1 MTLLAHFVGKTFLLS
16 NLVQFGQ
23 LVVEKKGL
31 QKIDHSVF
39 GLAAEVFNVFEAGNI
54 VEPVKLDSCLQA
66 VEGPRKTNYW
76 IRLDVQQFQKL
87 HLTDV

>member
-1 MTLLAHFVGKTFLLS
+1 MTLLAHFVRKTFLLS
-16 NLVQFGQ
+16 NLMQFGQ
-23 LVVEKKGL
+23 LVIEKKGL

-54 VEPVKLDSCLQA
+54 VEPVKLDSCLQP

>member
-1 MTLLAHFVGKTFLLS
+1 MTLLAHFVRKTFLLS
-16 NLVQFGQ
+16 NLMQFGQ

-39 GLAAEVFNVFEAGNI
+39 GLAAEVFNVFEAGNV